1 MYTLDANIFTRTLG
15 CTLVTLDGEARTRAA
30 RLVPALTPTEAL
42 DLLDHF

>member
-1 MYTLDANIFTRTLG
+1 MDAIYVAVAQRYG

-42 DLLDHF
+42 DLLDRL